1 MWLRR
6 LRRLLDPW
14 SVPHFLFGSVTVLAA
29 IAFEWPLLIT
39 LLATLIAAVLWEYF
53 ERRIGIREA
62 RGNPYMDILLPILA
76 FGITLLLID
85 RQPLH
90 KEQHI
95 GLFFSVTLLFAFVN
109 VAAWRARIE
118 EDREFLG

>member
-14 SVPHFLFGSVTVLAA
+14 SVPHFLFGSVTALAA
-29 IAFEWPLLIT
+29 IAFEWPLLIA
-39 LLATLIAAVLWEYF
+39 LLATVIAAVLWEYF
-53 ERRIGIREA
+53 ERRIGLREA

-76 FGITLLLID
+76 FGITLLLVD
-85 RQPLH
+85 QQPLH
-90 KEQHI
+90 QEQHI
-95 GLFFSVTLLFAFVN
+95 GLFFSVMLLFAFVN

-118 EDREFLG
+118 KDHEFLG